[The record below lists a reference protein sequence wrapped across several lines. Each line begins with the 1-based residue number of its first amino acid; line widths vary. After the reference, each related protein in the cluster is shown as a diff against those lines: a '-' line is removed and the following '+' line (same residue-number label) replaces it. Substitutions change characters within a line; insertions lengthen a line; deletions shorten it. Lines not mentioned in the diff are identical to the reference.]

1 MSELM
6 NDVSKESIRSQMNLI
21 FAMMRFL
28 ATVLDLAQNNE
39 MVRSTLN
46 SMSEG
51 VLEQAAVL
59 FRDVGEYITKLSATE

>member
-1 MSELM
+1 MSEMM
-6 NDVSKESIRSQMNLI
+6 NDVSKENIRSQMNLI

-59 FRDVGEYITKLSATE
+59 FRDVGEYVAHLSATE

>member
-6 NDVSKESIRSQMNLI
+6 NDVSKENIRSQMNLI
-21 FAMMRFL
+21 FTMMRFL

-59 FRDVGEYITKLSATE
+59 FRDVGEYVAQLSETE